1 MSALRKLE
9 SKTSWGDV
17 PLPFVLGAVGVLVA
31 GFVPQIVTGPAL
43 PSTLPPLSLD
53 PRASAATHA
62 RAQRTTPPAYVRDAF
77 ARLGAA
83 SERRDSGATAV
94 AARDFAEALVQA
106 AGDDD
111 RARAAIRESLT
122 DGFMHEARARSS
134 GGFVAVA
141 ARHRVVRL
149 DGPPPSER
157 ELAVARA
164 WFAFRFEAL
173 GARASLR
180 GESISLEQTLQKIT
194 HDDRRALF
202 AWVLD
207 AECNALLGLPA
218 DASLTR
224 AQVQRCSSVRLDFV
238 SLAPA
243 VEPSYPRAEAQAT
256 IDALEGR
263 ALLAIAA
270 RVTDSEPRNALRAAA
285 REAMERAHGRFQSLA
300 ASTHERRI
308 VRYMLGAERG
318 EQL

>member
-1 MSALRKLE
+1 M
-9 SKTSWGDV
+9 
-17 PLPFVLGAVGVLVA
+17 LVA

-43 PSTLPPLSLD
+43 PSTLPALTLD
-53 PRASAATHA
+53 ARASAAAHQH
-62 RAQRTTPPAYVRDAF
+62 AQRSVPPAYVRESF
-77 ARLGAA
+77 GRLGAA
-83 SERRDSGATAV
+83 SERRDSGATAI

-122 DGFMHEARARSS
+122 DAFVADVLARRS

-157 ELAVARA
+157 EIAIARA

-173 GARASLR
+173 GSRASLR
-180 GESISLEQTLQKIT
+180 GESISLEQTLQKIS

-207 AECNALLGLPA
+207 AECGALLGVPM
-218 DASLTR
+218 DATLTR

-238 SLAPA
+238 GLAPA
-243 VEPSYPRAEAQAT
+243 VEPSYPRAEARAT
-256 IDALEGR
+256 VDALEGR

-300 ASTHERRI
+300 ASTHDRRI
-308 VRYMLGAERG
+308 VRFMLGAERG